1 MSDAE
6 DNELVRRCLAGDLE
20 AFELLLDRYE
30 RPIFTAVLR
39 MVQSHEDAED
49 TTQTIFVKVF
59 ENLRSFDPSHKFYS
73 WLYRI
78 AMNESLNFIARRDRR
93 ETATESATSGEKLAE
108 AGDHD
113 AAAARRDL
121 YDALARIKTE
131 YRSVII
137 LKHILG
143 CSYRDIGDI
152 LRLPEKTV
160 KSRLFTAREL
170 LRRALQGESSQNG
183 R

>member
-1 MSDAE
+1 MPEVE
-6 DNELVRRCLAGDLE
+6 DNDLIRRCIEGELV

-30 RPIFTAVLR
+30 GRIFNAVLR
-39 MVQSHEDAED
+39 MVRDYQDAED

-59 ENLRSFDPSHKFYS
+59 ENLRSFDPRHRFYS

-78 AMNESLNFIARRDRR
+78 AMNESLNFIAKRERR
-93 ETATESATSGEKLAE
+93 ETATESATSGETLAGADGHE
-108 AGDHD
+108 A
-113 AAAARRDL
+113 ASASRDL
-121 YDALARIKTE
+121 YDALAHIKPE

-143 CSYRDIGDI
+143 CSYRDVSDI
-152 LRLPEKTV
+152 LGLPEKTV

-170 LRRALQGESSQNG
+170 LRQALQGKT
-183 R
+183 

>member
-1 MSDAE
+1 MSDAA
-6 DNELVRRCLAGDLE
+6 DNDLVRRCTEGE
-20 AFELLLDRYE
+20 MRAFEMLLERYE
-30 RPIFTAVLR
+30 SRIFNAVLR
-39 MVQSHEDAED
+39 MVHDYADAED

-59 ENLRSFDPSHKFYS
+59 ENLRSFDPRHKFYS

-78 AMNESLNFIARRDRR
+78 AMNESLNFIARRGRH
-93 ETATESATSGEKLAE
+93 ETATESATSGETLAGADGHE
-108 AGDHD
+108 A
-113 AAAARRDL
+113 ASASRDL
-121 YDALARIKTE
+121 YDALARIKPE

-143 CSYRDIGDI
+143 CSYRDVSDI

-170 LRRALQGESSQNG
+170 LRQALQGKT
-183 R
+183 